1 MVLILTG
8 YSNNGRVHI
17 EFMLLKT
24 LS

>member
-1 MVLILTG
+1 MVLISTG